1 MTRCIVLVLLVLAA
15 WPVHARSPAE
25 DACRPRA
32 VQIDPVPVVAVE
44 GPAHKG
50 TDRRIEPFALLQME
64 AAAAWRGRR
73 DEDAASR
80 AVEALLRW
88 ARAGALSE
96 IVDAGP
102 DSSNTNSIYSL
113 RRALIATLGAW
124 MDLRHAPAGRA
135 HAEEV
140 ERWLAHLVSLQDV
153 TTGGKKSRA
162 KGEAMSNRNNHALL
176 RATVAAQ
183 WALLTGRREYADAA
197 EAAARATIALMDA
210 DGSLPLEMERGPRAL
225 WYQRHAIASLV
236 YIAELLRPF
245 GHDLWRPRPDGADLH
260 RAIDFL
266 LDAIDDPRRL
276 AAFTG
281 ADADRQDL
289 GFLVPRGNGRHYM
302 AWAELYRA
310 RFPERPE
317 SMRLLSRLPARGDR
331 GWPLIDDYVG
341 GNATCRVLTEAP
353 PPSLPG
359 ASPPLRSSGRAN

>member
-1 MTRCIVLVLLVLAA
+1 MTRLIVIVLLLLAA
-15 WPVHARSPAE
+15 WPGHARSPAE
-25 DACRPRA
+25 DACRPPP
-32 VQIDPVPVVAVE
+32 VQLDPAPIVAVE

-50 TDRRIEPFALLQME
+50 TDRRIEPFALLQMQ

-73 DEDAASR
+73 DEDAAAQ
-80 AVEALLRW
+80 AVDTVLRW

-102 DSSNTNSIYSL
+102 AHSNTNSIYSL
-113 RRALIATLGAW
+113 RRALIAMLGAW

-140 ERWLAHLVSLQDV
+140 ERWLAHLVALQDV
-153 TTGGKKSRA
+153 ATGGRKSRA
-162 KGEAMSNRNNHALL
+162 RGEAMSNHNNHALL

-183 WALLTGRREYADAA
+183 WAVLTGRGEYADAA
-197 EAAARATIALMDA
+197 EAAARATLAGMDA

-236 YIAELLRPF
+236 YIADLLRPS
-245 GHDLWRPRPDGADLH
+245 GRDLWRPRPDGADLH
-260 RAIDFL
+260 RAIAFL
-266 LDAIDDPRRL
+266 LDAIDEPRRL
-276 AAFTG
+276 SPFTG

-317 SMRLLSRLPARGDR
+317 SLRLLARLPRPGER

-341 GNATCRVLTEAP
+341 GNATCRVLTTLSEAAP
-353 PPSLPG
+353 PG
-359 ASPPLRSSGRAN
+359 VAVR

>member
-1 MTRCIVLVLLVLAA
+1 MTRCTVFVLLVLAA

-25 DACRPRA
+25 DACRPPA
-32 VQIDPVPVVAVE
+32 VQIDPVPVVVVE

-64 AAAAWRGRR
+64 AAAAWRGRH
-73 DEDAASR
+73 DEEAAGR

-102 DSSNTNSIYSL
+102 AESNTNSIYSL
-113 RRALIATLGAW
+113 RRALIAILGAW

-140 ERWLAHLVSLQDV
+140 ERWFSHLVALQDV

-162 KGEAMSNRNNHALL
+162 KGEAMSNHNNHALL

-183 WALLTGRREYADAA
+183 WAVLTGRRELADVA
-197 EAAARATIALMDA
+197 ESDARAAIAGMGA
-210 DGSLPLEMERGPRAL
+210 DGSLPLEMKRGPRAL

-236 YIAELLRPF
+236 YIGELLRPF
-245 GHDLWRPRPDGADLH
+245 GRDLWRPRPDGADLH
-260 RAIDFL
+260 RAIAFL
-266 LDAIDDPRRL
+266 LDAIDNPERI

-281 ADADRQDL
+281 ADEFRQDM

-310 RFPERPE
+310 HFPERAE
-317 SMRLLSRLPARGDR
+317 SMRLLARLPERGDR

-341 GNATCRVLTEAP
+341 GNATCRVFTET
-353 PPSLPG
+353 PG
-359 ASPPLRSSGRAN
+359 TPETVPQK

>member
-1 MTRCIVLVLLVLAA
+1 MTRCTVFVLLVLAA

-25 DACRPRA
+25 DACRPPA
-32 VQIDPVPVVAVE
+32 VQIDPVPVVVVE

-64 AAAAWRGRR
+64 AAAAWRGRH
-73 DEDAASR
+73 DEEAAGR

-96 IVDAGP
+96 IGDAGP
-102 DSSNTNSIYSL
+102 AESNTNSIYSL
-113 RRALIATLGAW
+113 RRALIAILGAW

-140 ERWLAHLVSLQDV
+140 ERWFSHLVALQDV

-162 KGEAMSNRNNHALL
+162 KGEAMSNHNNHALL

-183 WALLTGRREYADAA
+183 WAVLTGRRELADVA
-197 EAAARATIALMDA
+197 ESDARAAIAGMGA
-210 DGSLPLEMERGPRAL
+210 DGSLPLEMKRGPRAL

-236 YIAELLRPF
+236 YIGELLRPF
-245 GHDLWRPRPDGADLH
+245 GRDLWRPRPDGADLH
-260 RAIDFL
+260 RAIAFL
-266 LDAIDDPRRL
+266 LDAIDNPERI

-281 ADADRQDL
+281 ADEFRQDM

-310 RFPERPE
+310 RFPERAE
-317 SMRLLSRLPARGDR
+317 SMRLLARLPERGDR

-341 GNATCRVLTEAP
+341 GNATCRVFTET
-353 PPSLPG
+353 PG
-359 ASPPLRSSGRAN
+359 TPETVPQK

>member
-1 MTRCIVLVLLVLAA
+1 MTRYIVLVLLVLAA

-25 DACRPRA
+25 DACRPPP
-32 VQIDPVPVVAVE
+32 VQLDPAPIVAVE

-73 DEDAASR
+73 DEEAAAH

-102 DSSNTNSIYSL
+102 ASSNTNSIYSL
-113 RRALIATLGAW
+113 RRALIAILGAW
-124 MDLRHAPAGRA
+124 MDLRQAPAGRA

-140 ERWLAHLVSLQDV
+140 ERWLSHLVALQDV

-162 KGEAMSNRNNHALL
+162 KGEAMSNHNNHALL

-183 WALLTGRREYADAA
+183 WAGLTGRRELADVA
-197 EAAARATIALMDA
+197 ESDARAAIAGMGA
-210 DGSLPLEMERGPRAL
+210 DGSLPLEMKRGPRAL

-236 YIAELLRPF
+236 YIGELLRPF
-245 GHDLWRPRPDGADLH
+245 GRDVWQPRADGADLH
-260 RAIDFL
+260 RAIAFL
-266 LDAIDDPRRL
+266 LDAIDDPGRL

-281 ADADRQDL
+281 ADDGRQDM

-310 RFPERPE
+310 RFPDRDE
-317 SMRLLSRLPARGDR
+317 STRLLALLPARGER
-331 GWPLIDDYVG
+331 GWPLLDDYVG

-353 PPSLPG
+353 G
-359 ASPPLRSSGRAN
+359 AFPGRAGTDAKVSRK